1 MSYRSRIDMEEPYK
15 YRGMADADL
24 HNGRAPDYPPKRLEN
39 EKVDGRNG
47 NVALLE
53 SESLRDAKPKGI
65 SLLSRLSSDM
75 LPSKPGRDEDSDVG
89 MDEMDN
95 REEKRV
101 NGIRDRG
108 DGPSEVP
115 AFVSGAN
122 GGGGAEGRGRGRR
135 RSGKPRRGRR

>member
-1 MSYRSRIDMEEPYK
+1 MSYRPRIDAENAYK

-24 HNGRAPDYPPKRLEN
+24 RNGREPDYPPKRLEN
-39 EKVDGRNG
+39 ETLDGRNG
-47 NVALLE
+47 NGTLLE
-53 SESLRDAKPKGI
+53 SEGPRDTKPKGL

-75 LPSKPGRDEDSDVG
+75 LPSKSGRDEEEDVG
-89 MDEMDN
+89 MDEIDI